1 MMKVRGCRICTLGDC
16 MCHLVIRW
24 NNIRNIH
31 TPPDLQEGYRR
42 KYLIN
47 TYGIDLN
54 DHTNADRYCEILQ
67 NWVLPAFLKMVKHLI
82 LNAGIMEM
90 ADITGLSVISK
101 HLNPNLYHGDIC
113 SHTGLLTEHGAMEMV
128 WV

>member
-31 TPPDLQEGYRR
+31 TPPDFQEGYRR

-67 NWVLPAFLKMVKHLI
+67 NWVLPAFLED
-82 LNAGIMEM
+82 GE
-90 ADITGLSVISK
+90 TP
-101 HLNPNLYHGDIC
+101 NPKRRYNGDGGYNRFIRD
-113 SHTGLLTEHGAMEMV
+113 LEALKPKPV
-128 WV
+128 PW